1 MGQALGQGS
10 KRLVVV
16 CGIGSRRRG
25 EKGKTNRVNRLR
37 GGMGRE
43 PDPTRGGTAEVTG
56 GGGRRGGALPGIL
69 QRDQRTFDTWQGV
82 ETKYKVHL

>member
-56 GGGRRGGALPGIL
+56 GGGRRGGGHFLAYCKGIREPL
-69 QRDQRTFDTWQGV
+69 VRGR
-82 ETKYKVHL
+82 E